1 MLVPHFLTHLAR
13 PLRLIDRRIP
23 LVERWIKTPLN
34 DEDER
39 NIRIAC
45 AESGKKRLGAFY
57 HWYLQKKFVA
67 EAVRGAD
74 RERFL
79 RLMQSADHTD
89 YKQIQGVL
97 NSKSGLLIAI
107 PHHAHYIMSMAMLTE
122 VIREHRQVYL
132 FYGRPETH
140 PGNEIFDELNEWFW
154 GNGSNVAFVHDTRKG
169 LATAMRELKAG
180 AVVFIMPDV
189 FKDANLTISIPFC
202 GRALSVM
209 LGTSIIARKT
219 GATVLPMISTPYG
232 SGLGFKSEFG
242 ESFAAH
248 HPVYGEDQSGLIE
261 AFDYSVIRKIFAF
274 YEPIMSRQMLY
285 WQNVRQHV
293 AKGHPFSRLS
303 PSVALQASELL
314 LSDPDMQPPAQIV
327 DLRNDAN

>member
-140 PGNEIFDELNEWFW
+140 PGNEIF
-154 GNGSNVAFVHDTRKG
+154 
-169 LATAMRELKAG
+169 
-180 AVVFIMPDV
+180 DV